1 MGGSKSP
8 QIWSW
13 STNLQM
19 PRKPKPAGVSE
30 GAAPIAIH
38 LSTIITAAT
47 SWRGVLWDDVYFAR
61 AQHTHTHRVNVRTC
75 IIDVRLPLQQAP
87 TVIKKRPFC
96 FISPL
101 HHAYRLIC
109 IISSIWC
116 RPRKRLPLWFPL
128 LGILPH
134 FVVSLSAAP
143 HAGAPHRR
151 RILNWSRSG
160 ASAESCNTIRAF
172 LPIVSA
178 LLSFDVDSLV
188 AWTLRSTFCRRS

>member
-1 MGGSKSP
+1 MGRSKSP

-19 PRKPKPAGVSE
+19 PRKSAYHNPPAWVLGE
-30 GAAPIAIH
+30 RKG
-38 LSTIITAAT
+38 
-47 SWRGVLWDDVYFAR
+47 WRGRCDCHPSFHDHLCRHKLTRRSLRWCLLCTCT
-61 AQHTHTHRVNVRTC
+61 THTHRVNVRTC
-75 IIDVRLPLQQAP
+75 IIDLRLPLQQSP

-128 LGILPH
+128 LGILSH

-151 RILNWSRSG
+151 RILHWNRSG
-160 ASAESCNTIRAF
+160 ASAESCETRRAYLPMVSTI
-172 LPIVSA
+172 
-178 LLSFDVDSLV
+178 
-188 AWTLRSTFCRRS
+188 

>member
-1 MGGSKSP
+1 MMF
-8 QIWSW
+8 
-13 STNLQM
+13 TLHVHN
-19 PRKPKPAGVSE
+19 
-30 GAAPIAIH
+30 
-38 LSTIITAAT
+38 T
-47 SWRGVLWDDVYFAR
+47 
-61 AQHTHTHRVNVRTC
+61 HTHTHRVNVRTC
-75 IIDVRLPLQQAP
+75 IIDLRLPLQQAP

-128 LGILPH
+128 LGILSH

-151 RILNWSRSG
+151 RILNWNRSS
-160 ASAESCNTIRAF
+160 ASAESCKTIRAL
-172 LPIVSA
+172 LPIVSTI
-178 LLSFDVDSLV
+178 LSFDVDSLV
-188 AWTLRSTFCRRS
+188 PGGVNAEVHILQVKLIDTHATHTHSLILNRNQSTSQQQRRGINCFFITAEYSWGWCN